1 MGVFKLFF
9 FVILF
14 SSLTTANG
22 FTASNKKSTEN
33 KNRTDITSLFNKS
46 NNGETKKRIL
56 SNKTQATKKSAYNL
70 SERTINPNSPM
81 CQYAKKNDIIALKKA
96 LLKSNY
102 SIGEINTI
110 CKNNESL
117 FLIAVN
123 NDNYLTAKFLLEK
136 GADVNLQNK
145 AGVSALHIISRCN
158 TANMNKI
165 FNLMLKNTRL
175 NINIKDLEG
184 YTPLMRAIEFEN
196 IQIVKTLVKNGA
208 DLNVKNN
215 YGHNAMELAQLSLE
229 GKKTDEN
236 RAISNKIIDILNN
249 NE

>member
-1 MGVFKLFF
+1 MSIFKILF

-14 SSLTTANG
+14 STLATTNG
-22 FTASNKKSTEN
+22 LSIEN
-33 KNRTDITSLFNKS
+33 KADITSSFNKS
-46 NNGETKKRIL
+46 NKHKTKKVT
-56 SNKTQATKKSAYNL
+56 SNKIQKRSAYNL
-70 SERTINPNSPM
+70 SERTINTNSPM

-123 NDNYLTAKFLLEK
+123 NNNYLTAKFLLEK
-136 GADVNLQNK
+136 GADINLQNK
-145 AGVSALHIISRCN
+145 AGASAMHIIARCN

-165 FNLMLKNTRL
+165 FNLMLKNKNL
-175 NINIKDLEG
+175 NVNIKDLEG

-196 IQIVKTLVKNGA
+196 IQIVKALVKNGA

-215 YGHNAMELAQLSLE
+215 YGYSAIELAQLSLE

-236 RAISNKIIDILNN
+236 RAISKKIIDILNN

>member
-1 MGVFKLFF
+1 MGIFKLLF
-9 FVILF
+9 FVTSF
-14 SSLTTANG
+14 SSLVTIGFAANNG
-22 FTASNKKSTEN
+22 KSTE
-33 KNRTDITSLFNKS
+33 KVDITSSFNKL
-46 NNGETKKRIL
+46 NNNSKTKKRVTNN
-56 SNKTQATKKSAYNL
+56 SAQATKKNVYNL
-70 SERTINPNSPM
+70 SERTINQNSPM
-81 CQYAKKNDIIALKKA
+81 CQYAKKNDIVALKKA

-136 GADVNLQNK
+136 GADVNFQNK
-145 AGVSALHIISRCN
+145 AGVSALHIIARCN

-165 FNLMLKNTRL
+165 FNLMLKSTRL

-196 IQIVKTLVKNGA
+196 IQIVKILVKSGA

-215 YGHNAMELAQLSLE
+215 YGYNAIELAQLSLD

-236 RAISNKIIDILNN
+236 IAISNKIIDILNN